1 MFAFS
6 MANFWSSMGMARGN
20 AARTFLQTVEFL
32 KSLESNHRGSS
43 RFGFSFHAILHQQ
56 CRLILSERAVPR
68 FRSSFVNDLTVPKC
82 NS

>member
-43 RFGFSFHAILHQQ
+43 DLAS
-56 CRLILSERAVPR
+56 LSTRYFISNAG
-68 FRSSFVNDLTVPKC
+68 
-82 NS
+82 